1 MRSEILYRRLEK
13 CDLCPRRCG
22 VNRLGGEK
30 GVCRVANTP
39 VVSSWGPHF
48 GEERILVGKNGSGTV
63 FFTHCNL
70 KCVYCQNYEISQLG
84 IGEEITVEELAN
96 IFSKLQD
103 MGVENLNLVTPT
115 HQIPFI
121 VKALEM
127 VERKVPVV
135 YNCGGYESTEVLELL
150 EGYVDIYMPDFKYS
164 DGELAMELSGVKD
177 YPTVALEALKVMVKQ
192 VGEPVIEGGTMKRGV
207 LIRHLILPDRLEN
220 TFGVIDLIATL
231 EPKPLV
237 NVMAQFRPAYKAP
250 LYGLQRG
257 ITRREYLEA
266 VNYAEKK
273 GLRLIEVERWL
284 RWL

>member
-1 MRSEILYRRLEK
+1 MKSEVLYKKLES

-22 VNRLGGEK
+22 VNRMKGEK

-63 FFTHCNL
+63 FFTYCNL

-84 IGEEITVEELAN
+84 IGEEISVEELAG
-96 IFSKLQD
+96 IFSRLQD

-115 HQIPFI
+115 HQVPFI

-127 VERKVPVV
+127 IEKRVPVV
-135 YNCGGYESTEVLELL
+135 YNCGGYESVEVLELL

-164 DGELAMELSGVKD
+164 DEELARELSGVED
-177 YPTVALEALKVMVKQ
+177 YPNIALEALKVMVKQ
-192 VGEPVIEGGTMKRGV
+192 AGEPVIEGGRMKRGV
-207 LIRHLILPDRLEN
+207 LVRHLILPGYMEN

-237 NVMAQFRPAYKAP
+237 NVMAQFRPVYKAT
-250 LYGLQRG
+250 LHGLHRA
-257 ITRREYLEA
+257 ITRKEYLEA
-266 VNYAEKK
+266 VDYAEKK

>member
-84 IGEEITVEELAN
+84 IGEEITVEELAS

-135 YNCGGYESTEVLELL
+135 YNCGGYESVEVLELL

-164 DGELAMELSGVKD
+164 DGELASELSGVKD

-220 TFGVIDLIATL
+220 TFGVMDLIATL

-237 NVMAQFRPAYKAP
+237 NVMAQFRPAYKAT
-250 LYGLQRG
+250 LYGFQRG

>member
-1 MRSEILYRRLEK
+1 MRGEILYRRLEK

-84 IGEEITVEELAN
+84 IGEEITVEELAS

-135 YNCGGYESTEVLELL
+135 YNCGGYESVEVLELL

-164 DGELAMELSGVKD
+164 DGELASELSGVKD

-220 TFGVIDLIATL
+220 TFGVMDLIATL

-237 NVMAQFRPAYKAP
+237 NVMAQFRPAYKAT
-250 LYGLQRG
+250 LYGFQRG

>member
-135 YNCGGYESTEVLELL
+135 YNCGGYESIEVLELL

-164 DGELAMELSGVKD
+164 DGELASELSGVKD

-192 VGEPVIEGGTMKRGV
+192 VGEPVIEGGTMKKGV

-237 NVMAQFRPAYKAP
+237 NVMAQFRPMYKAT

-273 GLRLIEVERWL
+273 GLRLIELERWL

>member
-164 DGELAMELSGVKD
+164 DGELASELSGVKD

-237 NVMAQFRPAYKAP
+237 NVMAQFRPMYKAT
-250 LYGLQRG
+250 LYGFQRG

>member
-1 MRSEILYRRLEK
+1 MRSEILYRKLEK

-84 IGEEITVEELAN
+84 IGEEISVEELAS

-135 YNCGGYESTEVLELL
+135 YNCGGYESIEVLELL

-164 DGELAMELSGVKD
+164 DGELASELSGVKD

-237 NVMAQFRPAYKAP
+237 NVMAQFRPMYKAT

-284 RWL
+284 KWL

>member
-192 VGEPVIEGGTMKRGV
+192 VGEPVIEGGTMKKGV

-237 NVMAQFRPAYKAP
+237 NVMAQFRPAYKAT

>member
-237 NVMAQFRPAYKAP
+237 NVMAQFRPAYKAT

>member
-84 IGEEITVEELAN
+84 IGEEITVEELAS

-192 VGEPVIEGGTMKRGV
+192 VGEPVIEGGTMKKGV

-237 NVMAQFRPAYKAP
+237 NVMAQFRPAYKAT